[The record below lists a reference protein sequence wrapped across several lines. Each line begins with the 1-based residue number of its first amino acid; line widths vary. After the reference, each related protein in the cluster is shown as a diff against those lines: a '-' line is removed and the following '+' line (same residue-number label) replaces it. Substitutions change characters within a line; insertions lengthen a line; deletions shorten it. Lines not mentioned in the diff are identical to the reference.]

1 MFGRKTGVYSESTKL
16 IFKRQNIIQDE
27 YIFYPRDYGVRNN
40 GKICNTIIKGR
51 SEIMS
56 EFTLDEI
63 IFGMNTLPTE
73 HNIKASLAEL
83 RRRGYNAYF
92 DTYYNKWV
100 LS

>member
-1 MFGRKTGVYSESTKL
+1 
-16 IFKRQNIIQDE
+16 
-27 YIFYPRDYGVRNN
+27 
-40 GKICNTIIKGR
+40 
-51 SEIMS
+51 MS